1 MDSAVSTVVRS
12 HLHGSDL
19 SDTEQF
25 ELSNLE
31 QQQESGQQTPV
42 AGTGLS
48 AASSQAALQAA
59 LDDGL
64 HVQELAP
71 LDYGVKAWTFCACAC
86 VLEMMIWG
94 YCFRYDCEIFFETV
108 YSEQSL
114 TIPCVVSVYSKVH
127 LLYCE
132 NL

>member
-12 HLHGSDL
+12 HLRGSDL

-71 LDYGVKAWTFCACAC
+71 LDYGVKAWTFCVCAC

-94 YCFRYDCEIFFETV
+94 YCFRYNYNFFLRPR
-108 YSEQSL
+108 QSL
-114 TIPCVVSVYSKVH
+114 TVPSIVSVYSKVH